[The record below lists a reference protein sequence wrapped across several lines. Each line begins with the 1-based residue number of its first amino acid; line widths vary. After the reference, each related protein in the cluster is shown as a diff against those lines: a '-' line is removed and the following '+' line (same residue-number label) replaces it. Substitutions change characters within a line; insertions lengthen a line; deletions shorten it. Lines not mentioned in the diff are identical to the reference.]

1 MGNTIIKSLAQE
13 VQITSSTTLYR
24 IGNLRILRIVGT
36 SCYGEILAEY
46 DRPSRTIISTALA
59 TSQGG
64 NLGACLG
71 SLVVGTNGVITC
83 TYSAYYNNQNAGFS
97 PLQAPNELFGTAIW
111 TV

>member
-24 IGNLRILRIVGT
+24 IGNLRILRVFGT
-36 SCYGEILAEY
+36 SCHGEILAEY
-46 DRPSRTIISTALA
+46 DRPSITITGTALA

-64 NLGACLG
+64 NSGACLG
-71 SLVVGTNGVITC
+71 SLVVGTNGIIIC
-83 TYSAYYNNQNAGFS
+83 TYSAYYNNQNTSFI
-97 PLQAPNELFGTAIW
+97 PLQAPNELFGTVIW